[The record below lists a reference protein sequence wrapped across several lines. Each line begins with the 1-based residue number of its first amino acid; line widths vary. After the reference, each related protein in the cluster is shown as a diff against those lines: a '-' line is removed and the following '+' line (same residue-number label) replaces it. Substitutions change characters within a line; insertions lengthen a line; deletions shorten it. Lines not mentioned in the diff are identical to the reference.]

1 MIEISNLVKKYGDH
15 IAVDH
20 LSLTVEPGKIYGLL
34 GPNGAGKTTF
44 IKLLCRLYEPT
55 EGVILYN
62 GIDISTINYA
72 QYTERLSVVFQDY
85 KLFAFSVWENITL
98 GRKYSEAK
106 IMEAIEK
113 SGLEAKIKSLEKG
126 TETAISRDF
135 DADGIEFSGGE
146 SQKLA
151 CAKAYYKDAPIVILD
166 EPTAALDPVAE
177 NELYTR
183 FNNIIGEKTTLYIS
197 HRLASVKFCDK
208 VAVFADGRL
217 TEYGTHQDLMQRQGL
232 YADMYKKQAQFYM
245 EEVPV

>member
-1 MIEISNLVKKYGDH
+1 MK
-15 IAVDH
+15 
-20 LSLTVEPGKIYGLL
+20 
-34 GPNGAGKTTF
+34 
-44 IKLLCRLYEPT
+44 
-55 EGVILYN
+55 
-62 GIDISTINYA
+62 
-72 QYTERLSVVFQDY
+72 
-85 KLFAFSVWENITL
+85 
-98 GRKYSEAK
+98 
-106 IMEAIEK
+106 AIEK

-151 CAKAYYKDAPIVILD
+151 CAKAFYKDAPIVILD

-217 TEYGTHQDLMQRQGL
+217 TEYGTHQDLMQRQGV